1 MARVLSNRRFC
12 ESVNNSVS
20 KQDVMHLMDIL
31 DAVDF
36 TREQH
41 ACVRLADRFE
51 RLYSNMSEEP
61 IELSQI
67 KKSLI
72 SSKDIIHGMKEDIN
86 HISDKLDSIINKF
99 DL

>member
-61 IELSQI
+61 IDLSQI
-67 KKSLI
+67 KKSLL
-72 SSKDIIHGMKEDIN
+72 SSKEREQESHGLKPVGGMRATKII
-86 HISDKLDSIINKF
+86 S
-99 DL
+99 